1 MIDVYI
7 YVYIHYIYIYIYTY
21 IFTEIV
27 SASNRTLEENPIERK
42 KGETVR
48 GCRYDLYALWFVIID
63 LSRQRFPP
71 SEEES
76 RNLNGQSNLLFFFFE
91 GGGSKVSEMDT
102 HFFKGTVPW
111 GPCPAPFL
119 ASVTRQATILYAES
133 SSTMLQDYVKWVS
146 SSGWPGCLPSSC
158 VTRSFF
164 PLSFSTKD
172 DAPIF
177 NDNVNNNNDRGMESK
192 SRRSDRE
199 TKKKKKERRGP
210 RAQVLRARLGRIQV
224 YDIYL
229 YIYTH
234 VCVYIYRTEWRVS
247 QRRSPTF
254 LLFSSFPL
262 IANLHRA
269 YAQDDR
275 DNEEKYTTDDA
286 RGDRLVLHPSRDC
299 EFHLIACTV
308 VGRRVR
314 EHLEIIGPT
323 TDQIFHCTRCR
334 SARRETEKTGEGRK
348 QNSSFNHLSPFS
360 LRFYYTIR

>member
-1 MIDVYI
+1 MY
-7 YVYIHYIYIYIYTY
+7 
-21 IFTEIV
+21 FTEIV

-177 NDNVNNNNDRGMESK
+177 NDNVNNNDIGEWKVNLVSSIW
-192 SRRSDRE
+192 SRNQE
-199 TKKKKKERRGP
+199 KEKGEERTSSPG
-210 RAQVLRARLGRIQV
+210 AQGQTRKDTSLRYIF
-224 YDIYL
+224 IY
-229 YIYTH
+229 IHTRM
-234 VCVYIYRTEWRVS
+234 CVYI
-247 QRRSPTF
+247 
-254 LLFSSFPL
+254 
-262 IANLHRA
+262 
-269 YAQDDR
+269 
-275 DNEEKYTTDDA
+275 
-286 RGDRLVLHPSRDC
+286 
-299 EFHLIACTV
+299 
-308 VGRRVR
+308 
-314 EHLEIIGPT
+314 
-323 TDQIFHCTRCR
+323 
-334 SARRETEKTGEGRK
+334 
-348 QNSSFNHLSPFS
+348 
-360 LRFYYTIR
+360 

>member
-1 MIDVYI
+1 MD
-7 YVYIHYIYIYIYTY
+7 
-21 IFTEIV
+21 
-27 SASNRTLEENPIERK
+27 K
-42 KGETVR
+42 
-48 GCRYDLYALWFVIID
+48 VIC
-63 LSRQRFPP
+63 F
-71 SEEES
+71 
-76 RNLNGQSNLLFFFFE
+76 FFFFE

-192 SRRSDRE
+192 SVRSNWE

-234 VCVYIYRTEWRVS
+234 T
-247 QRRSPTF
+247 
-254 LLFSSFPL
+254 
-262 IANLHRA
+262 
-269 YAQDDR
+269 
-275 DNEEKYTTDDA
+275 
-286 RGDRLVLHPSRDC
+286 
-299 EFHLIACTV
+299 
-308 VGRRVR
+308 
-314 EHLEIIGPT
+314 
-323 TDQIFHCTRCR
+323 
-334 SARRETEKTGEGRK
+334 
-348 QNSSFNHLSPFS
+348 
-360 LRFYYTIR
+360 

>member
-1 MIDVYI
+1 MLSLRGGGVDLSLALTKPKWSMYI
-7 YVYIHYIYIYIYTY
+7 YMYIYIIFLYIYIHIY
-21 IFTEIV
+21 MYFTEIV

-177 NDNVNNNNDRGMESK
+177 NNNVNNNNDRGMESK
-192 SRRSDRE
+192 SRQFDLIEKPRKR
-199 TKKKKKERRGP
+199 KRRGEDLEP
-210 RAQVLRARLGRIQV
+210 RCSGPDSEGYKSTI
-224 YDIYL
+224 
-229 YIYTH
+229 YIYIYIHTRIRM
-234 VCVYIYRTEWRVS
+234 CVYI
-247 QRRSPTF
+247 
-254 LLFSSFPL
+254 
-262 IANLHRA
+262 
-269 YAQDDR
+269 
-275 DNEEKYTTDDA
+275 
-286 RGDRLVLHPSRDC
+286 
-299 EFHLIACTV
+299 
-308 VGRRVR
+308 
-314 EHLEIIGPT
+314 
-323 TDQIFHCTRCR
+323 
-334 SARRETEKTGEGRK
+334 
-348 QNSSFNHLSPFS
+348 
-360 LRFYYTIR
+360 

>member
-1 MIDVYI
+1 MY
-7 YVYIHYIYIYIYTY
+7 
-21 IFTEIV
+21 FTEIV

-177 NDNVNNNNDRGMESK
+177 NNNVNNNNDIGEWKVNLVSSIW
-192 SRRSDRE
+192 SRNE
-199 TKKKKKERRGP
+199 EKEKGEERTSSPG
-210 RAQVLRARLGRIQV
+210 AQGQTRKDTSLRYIF
-224 YDIYL
+224 I

-234 VCVYIYRTEWRVS
+234 VYVCVYIYRTEWRVS